1 MRKTKSIHAD
11 KKIPIRINHDITQQ
25 LHLVFQTLKDS
36 DKVVYFL
43 YIDIDSFKTI
53 NEVWGHFAG
62 DHLIEDVA
70 DIISSCLNYEDSA
83 FHIGGDEFSV
93 FHGGSKESALAL
105 ADTILEKVSNTNF
118 IWNENTFNICVSIG
132 IVPIT
137 CSTAREQDV
146 INAAQQATLEAYQT
160 GGNAFK
166 LFSPLEMKT
175 YSTKNVGLWLQKIQ
189 NAVDNDGFVL
199 YKQEI
204 APLNKELPNKKYEI
218 LLRMKDTDGSI
229 IPPDSFIPAAEKYN
243 MIYLIAR
250 WVIKHVFASVAKM
263 KEIDH
268 PDKNSVFQY

>member
-1 MRKTKSIHAD
+1 
-11 KKIPIRINHDITQQ
+11 
-25 LHLVFQTLKDS
+25 
-36 DKVVYFL
+36 
-43 YIDIDSFKTI
+43 
-53 NEVWGHFAG
+53 
-62 DHLIEDVA
+62 
-70 DIISSCLNYEDSA
+70 
-83 FHIGGDEFSV
+83 
-93 FHGGSKESALAL
+93 
-105 ADTILEKVSNTNF
+105 
-118 IWNENTFNICVSIG
+118 
-132 IVPIT
+132 
-137 CSTAREQDV
+137 
-146 INAAQQATLEAYQT
+146 
-160 GGNAFK
+160 
-166 LFSPLEMKT
+166 MKT